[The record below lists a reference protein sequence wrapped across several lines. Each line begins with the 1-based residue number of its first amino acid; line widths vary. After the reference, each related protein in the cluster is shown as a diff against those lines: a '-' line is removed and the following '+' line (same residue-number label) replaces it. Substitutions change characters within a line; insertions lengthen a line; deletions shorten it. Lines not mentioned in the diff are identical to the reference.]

1 MASVI
6 TPESFNVSAL
16 SVSPI
21 KVNEKTGAKSCFLNY
36 QGGKVLIQTAVEMRC
51 PYGLNVFTGLNGE
64 KAANPDYS
72 IDLDL
77 AGYDG
82 DGEIADYYKMMTAF
96 ENFAKTEGLK
106 NRRQWFKDDDL
117 DLKMVGKMFSSTIKF
132 PKDKDGNPKPYPPTQ
147 KVKMNIGGKPEMA
160 TKFYD
165 PEGSPLR
172 GDPKTLL
179 GTGSKVTAILQCGG
193 LWFAAGKFGITW
205 RVNQVIVHS
214 SGSSAAVPEF
224 AFVGFAGKASGAK
237 KTAAP
242 AAESY
247 SNQVDDAEEEA
258 ALSSAVSAMM
268 PSVVN
273 SAKPAAAPAPAPSN
287 PMANLEIPDEEEGEE
302 VEPVAVPVKKPTI
315 TKKKV
320 VLGKK

>member
-1 MASVI
+1 MAAII
-6 TPESFNVSAL
+6 TPETFNASAL
-16 SVSPI
+16 TVSPI
-21 KVNEKTGAKSCFLNY
+21 KVNDKTGAKSCFLNY

-64 KAANPDYS
+64 KAGNPDYS

-82 DGEIADYYKMMTAF
+82 EGEIADYYKMMVAF
-96 ENFAKTEGLK
+96 EQFAKTEGLK

-165 PEGSPLR
+165 PEGTPLR
-172 GDPKTLL
+172 GEPKELL

-205 RVNQVIVHS
+205 RVNQLIVHS
-214 SGSSAAVPEF
+214 KGSAAGVSDF
-224 AFVGFAGKASGAK
+224 AFVGFK
-237 KTAAP
+237 KSPAAAAAAAP
-242 AAESY
+242 SY
-247 SNQVDDAEEEA
+247 SNQIDDEEEEA
-258 ALSSAVSAMM
+258 ALSSAVSAVM
-268 PSVVN
+268 PA
-273 SAKPAAAPAPAPSN
+273 AKPATMKPSGVEATPAPQAN
-287 PMANLEIPDEEEGEE
+287 PFENVEVADEEGEE